1 MNSGNSGKLISRMQ
15 NINKMKKAIFILLV
29 FIQCTGYAQN
39 ILTLDSIFSNIARNN
54 PQLKMYD
61 AQIRSRD
68 AAAAGARN
76 WDAPQL
82 STGFWMT
89 PYDPNLWKKQANG
102 STGMGQYVIS
112 VEQMFPNGKKQET
125 EEKYLL
131 AISSVDKENKNASL
145 NELDAAAKQNYFE
158 WVIIKKKL
166 SILDESQKLLD
177 FMIRNAELRYQNN
190 LGKVGAYYKAKA
202 SVGNLENSRLQL
214 ENEINQKKIILNTLM
229 NRDRSNPFDID
240 TFFEIKK
247 YDMVSLDSSS
257 IVNNRSDIR
266 AVEKDIQLTDLQK
279 DVERSRLKPEFGIR
293 YDHMFGFGG
302 FPLQYSLMGVVK
314 LPMAA
319 WSSKSSKANV
329 TSLDW
334 KAEALNQQ
342 RQMMINTATGLSF
355 GLQTEIV
362 SKQKQIRVFEDKII
376 PALKRN
382 FQSLLLAYEQNTEE
396 LFTLYDAWE
405 TLNITQLEYLDE
417 IKQLL
422 LMQVELERIREVK

>member
-1 MNSGNSGKLISRMQ
+1 MSWIQ
-15 NINKMKKAIFILLV
+15 NTNTMKKGIFIVLL
-29 FIQCTGYAQN
+29 FIHRPTYSQS
-39 ILTLDSIFSNIARNN
+39 ILTLDSIFSSVAYNN

-61 AQIRSRD
+61 AQIRSQD

-76 WDAPQL
+76 WEPPQL

-89 PYDPNLWKKQANG
+89 PYDPNLWKRQSNG
-102 STGMGQYVIS
+102 STGMGQYMVS

-125 EEKYLL
+125 EEKYML
-131 AISSVDKENKNASL
+131 AMSSVVKENKNTSL
-145 NELDAAAKQNYFE
+145 NELNAAAKQNYFE

-166 SILDESQKLLD
+166 DILEQDQKLLD

-202 SVGNLENSRLQL
+202 SLGNLENSRLRF
-214 ENEINQKKIILNTLM
+214 ENEIVQKRIILNTLM
-229 NRDRSNPFDID
+229 NRDKTTWFDID
-240 TFFEIKK
+240 TSFEIKN
-247 YDMVSLDSSS
+247 YDSLIFDSSS
-257 IVNNRSDIR
+257 LVNSRSDIR
-266 AVEKDIQLTDLQK
+266 AIDKDIQLTSLQK
-279 DVERSRLKPEFGIR
+279 DVEKSKLKPEFGVR
-293 YDHMFGFGG
+293 YDNMFGFGG

-314 LPMAA
+314 LPMAK
-319 WSSKSSKANV
+319 WSSRSSKANV
-329 TSLDW
+329 ISLDW

-342 RQMMINTATGLSF
+342 RQMMINTATGMSF
-355 GLQTEIV
+355 GLQTEII
-362 SKQKQIRVFEDKII
+362 SKQKQIRVFEGKII

-417 IKQLL
+417 IRQLL